1 MSLVNTL
8 LYYWR
13 EAFTS
18 IIRNSWLSLACV
30 GTVAVSLMVL
40 GCSVLL
46 ALNAAALAADLESAV
61 EIRAFLKDD
70 LAPDELR
77 RWQKEV
83 AGWPEVSTVQYVS
96 KSQALEE
103 MKQKFADRR
112 EILQGLEENNPLPA
126 MLRVKT
132 HRADQVV
139 GVAGRLAAFP
149 GVEEVNYGRGLVE
162 KLVQVVRWIRLF
174 GLGLVAALA
183 AAAVFLVSTNIR
195 LSVFARR
202 REIGI
207 MVFLGATSWFVRLP
221 FLLEGM
227 LLGLAGAALAAG
239 AVYLGYRQLLA
250 ALQTALPFVQLVTD
264 WRLIYQILGGMV
276 GAGVL
281 LGSLGSV
288 ISLRRFLKV

>member
-1 MSLVNTL
+1 MSLFNTIV
-8 LYYWR
+8 YYWR

-18 IIRNSWLSLACV
+18 IGRNSWLSLACV

-46 ALNAAALAADLESAV
+46 ALNAAALAADLEAAV
-61 EIRAFLKDD
+61 EIRVFLKDD

-77 RWQKEV
+77 RWQKEIES
-83 AGWPEVSTVQYVS
+83 WPEVSLVEYVS

-103 MKQKFADRR
+103 MKKKFADRR

-132 HRADQVV
+132 HRADQVA
-139 GVAGRLAAFP
+139 GVAGRLASFS

-162 KLVQVVRWIRLF
+162 KLVQVVRWVRLF

-207 MVFLGATSWFVRLP
+207 MVFLGATNWFVRMP

-227 LLGLAGAALAAG
+227 LLGLAGAVIAAG
-239 AVYLGYRQLLA
+239 AVYFGYRQLLA
-250 ALQTALPFVQLVTD
+250 ALQTALPFVQLVAD

-276 GAGVL
+276 VAGVL

-288 ISLRRFLKV
+288 ISMRRFLKV